1 MPALTKRK
9 IRMLS
14 SVSLFFMALILQI
27 SEWAMA
33 IFLAFNGAWI
43 GVIMFGFFA
52 AVLTVTLTVA
62 ALTGAN
68 DWAHIVTVTEKGI
81 LEGPFFCKRHFHP
94 YSDYPLVYCTSYVHG
109 MIGSPNFG
117 PEKLFIVLTNQRLS
131 DAEKNNINLVPSSRN
146 LVKIGYTKRRYER
159 LVEILPQ
166 NLKSQLA
173 AVFMARIEPDN
184 LALRRSAITSKA
196 RRRKKQ
202 KHHK

>member
-1 MPALTKRK
+1 
-9 IRMLS
+9 MLS

-184 LALRRSAITSKA
+184 LALRRSAITAKA

-202 KHHK
+202 KRK